1 MPTYHEVMTTELSK
15 LTTAADKW
23 DDMAGEFK
31 KLEEQ
36 YKRDVHG
43 ISTGQTWLGVSSN
56 AANGR
61 FTVTLNEYKAA
72 QKEAKA
78 IAALLR
84 DAHTQFV
91 DLRGRLKSVRDDA
104 VKDGMKVSEQGH
116 VSFDTA
122 RLSDSERTAYVHD
135 VSYQESARTAAG
147 EWNQAITAAVKAV
160 SDADDG
166 VRIALEAVVID
177 SNLQDG
183 TYNGFNAGAKDDVE
197 EYEAEHAKDIA
208 TRINSGEKVSA
219 ADMAELQR
227 SFRDNSDNKAFSQT
241 FLNGLGPAGT
251 IQLGNRLNDLAY
263 GDDKDRK
270 KDYLSLQKG
279 LATTLATATK
289 DPTSEFYKKF
299 RDDLQKAGVQ
309 KYDLGV
315 AAEKIAIGKGHG
327 QEVRGYQSLVSL
339 MQQGE
344 GYSGQFLKDLAN
356 DIRAAEDKKQ
366 GGDPDIW
373 DLRGD
378 FNSKNEG
385 WFANDPLDGV
395 LGIMSEDPATAT
407 NYLDPGPDGK
417 NDNLQ
422 YLLTERD
429 WNLVDTSD
437 WSGNVERTG
446 KDTFDE
452 DVKSGLGLALEAGT
466 TGREPASPGSELG
479 RHSEEQARIMHDTIN
494 LLDYGNPS
502 GKEGDEDRVGN
513 ADTVLKADD
522 NANIRGPLT
531 RAMASYSPDMV
542 DILSGDGPGG
552 RVGEADS
559 LADGSNSEIQ
569 NSRSSLLRMMR
580 GASEDSEN
588 YFLLRRSEQAYMN
601 ELLAT
606 EDFSDMEGVKN
617 RAAKIGEVFG
627 AMNAVGGDLDLSER
641 DVKLAEAG
649 DQRVYGYHVVGGLVT
664 GVPIIGDIAQ
674 RSVDAYWNEWL
685 KGVSGEEGLL
695 AREKLSAGN
704 DAAGDSLDSYFKNWG
719 DADQRS
725 GGEVSAAQREARQSY
740 MGGRELAFD
749 ALRERK

>member
-279 LATTLATATK
+279 LATTLVTATK